1 MNMLCRHE
9 VLSAPRGQLH
19 ACLPNFVKSF
29 RITSL
34 ADPHLLTPIESHP
47 YVKQGVA
54 PPSLRFCPSSDLSV
68 ESVAP
73 MSDDFRVSIEKLVY
87 GGEGLAH
94 ADGNTVFVPYVLP
107 GAQVRAVAR
116 KKQKKLLWAE
126 LLEVTSPAKERS
138 KPKCPHFQKCGGCHY
153 QHISAN
159 EQLRLKKEIL
169 RETLSR
175 LGGLSWDGAI
185 VEHSAEPYA
194 YRNRAQWA
202 VRDGMPRA
210 LGYFLPESSVILP
223 IDECPVLSSLLAQ
236 TFLKLQDMT
245 RSNTLPAGI
254 QEIEA
259 FVDSSDQKIALNIA
273 FDKFPKSA
281 EELASLFRSALPQ
294 LESLLLLDQKK
305 NKFELSGPGYLTQEA
320 GGYQY
325 RVSHLSFFQVNR
337 FLIEDLLKT
346 VVASAHGETA
356 LDLYAGVGF
365 FTLPLT
371 KTFAKVVSVDA
382 NLAAT
387 RDLLTNAETAKVAV
401 ASHNEHVEEF
411 LKKTSEKPEFVVL
424 DPPRSGL
431 GARAAKGLAEL
442 GAKEIVY
449 LSCDPS
455 TLARDLAVLTN
466 SPRKPKEIETPSNR
480 YEITEMHLF
489 DLFPQTFHIETL
501 VRLRRAP

>member
-1 MNMLCRHE
+1 MSN
-9 VLSAPRGQLH
+9 
-19 ACLPNFVKSF
+19 
-29 RITSL
+29 
-34 ADPHLLTPIESHP
+34 
-47 YVKQGVA
+47 
-54 PPSLRFCPSSDLSV
+54 DLKL
-68 ESVAP
+68 
-73 MSDDFRVSIEKLVY
+73 SIEKLVY
-87 GGEGLAH
+87 GGDGLAH

-107 GAQVRAVAR
+107 GEEVRAAT
-116 KKQKKLLWAE
+116 KSKQKKLLWAD

-153 QHISAN
+153 QHISPP
-159 EQLRLKKEIL
+159 EQLKLKKEIL
-169 RETLSR
+169 SETLSR
-175 LGGLSWDGAI
+175 LGGISWDGEI
-185 VEHSAEPYA
+185 VNHAAEPYG

-223 IDECPVLSSLLAQ
+223 IDECPVLSPLLAK

-245 RSNTLPAGI
+245 RSGTLPVGI

-259 FVDSSDQKIALNIA
+259 FADSSDNKIALNVA
-273 FDKFPKSA
+273 FDKFAKSA
-281 EELASLFRSALPQ
+281 EELKSVFRNALPQ

-305 NKFELSGPGYLTQEA
+305 NKFELSGPGYLTQET

-346 VVASAHGETA
+346 VVAGAKGTTA

-365 FTLPLT
+365 FTLPLA

-387 RDLLTNAETAKVAV
+387 RDLAVNAELAKVPV
-401 ASHNEHVEEF
+401 SSHNEHVEEF
-411 LKKTSEKPEFVVL
+411 LKKTEEKPDFVVL
-424 DPPRSGL
+424 DPPRAGL
-431 GARAAKGLAEL
+431 GARAAKDLADL
-442 GAKEIVY
+442 GASEIVY

-466 SPRKPKEIETPSNR
+466 SARKAKEIAAPENR

-501 VRLRRAP
+501 VRLRRVS